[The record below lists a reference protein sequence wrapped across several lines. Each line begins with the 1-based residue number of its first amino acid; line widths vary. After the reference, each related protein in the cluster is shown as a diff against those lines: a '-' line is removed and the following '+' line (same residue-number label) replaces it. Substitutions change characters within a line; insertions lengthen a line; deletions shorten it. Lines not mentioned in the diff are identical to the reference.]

1 LIGSETFGLSG
12 CNADVAL
19 MRDVL
24 ALRHFTEIKVL
35 VDAEATREQIL
46 AGYEWLI
53 EASAARDSAV
63 VYYSGH
69 GGRVPLPNW
78 EARQAAGRDAFA
90 QFIVPYDM
98 AETTAT
104 DFRGLLSPELSVLQ
118 SRLTAKTDNV
128 TTILDCCHSGLMSRD
143 ALLIP
148 KAISREFPPDA
159 AFAKL
164 AEIEAR
170 GGVSVVDG
178 NPDAVRVVACA
189 PGQSAF
195 EGPSQ
200 FRPGERHGLLTDALA
215 SFLLLTDGPLVS
227 WRTLAERLRIAV
239 GDAAPTQR
247 PEVEGPSGRL
257 PFSVQEEARRG
268 ALPVRAQAGQLWI
281 DGAELLGVSAGD
293 RYTLLDGGGGELGTA
308 TADPPAAGRAQL
320 HADGGPDDLSRAVRA
335 VPLRTS
341 SRLPVRV
348 ELPEPLR
355 ATMLT
360 AISSSASLFVSRAG
374 QPAIGSVRFDNGLL
388 VTDSTGLPLHS
399 GRLDADPEGVR
410 KATGVLEN
418 AARAHRFRLLQ
429 PADVGSRLA
438 QRVDV
443 QVSLHA
449 DDGSQRMLAGSGE
462 RLFVGDRVS
471 MTIRN
476 LGAAPLFFWLFDV
489 GTDSTI
495 ALVTDASPSGR
506 VIARAGQPGD
516 TQTVGGPSGTAL
528 QWSDT
533 LPGDSGRPETLMVIV
548 ADHAQ
553 DLSLLQTR
561 AAARGEDTARGG
573 SHAATPLEAA
583 LDEASTGVRTWPAE
597 SASAA
602 SLQYRVDTYDVILE
616 PGRRPRLDEPEFALD
631 QRPDVS
637 LRILAPRGGALPP
650 KKVAVRLTSLS
661 VRKNR
666 ALLRATVRLDAMV
679 ITADRKGRV
688 IATPLTQRFPGIA
701 DGDLL
706 PMENLLLY
714 VGPVHEFL
722 DIAIWVNRDD
732 DKGASL
738 ADLFDSE
745 VNQTA
750 VKSALTVVGGLI
762 LAAPAVAVGV
772 GAVAA
777 VAELVRV
784 GARLVSAAVGKNIG
798 LYRTS
803 LLPFERF
810 GVGRH
815 PETGLHQAQQI
826 DFAYEVLEQP

>member
-1 LIGSETFGLSG
+1 VTLRALLIGSETFGLSG

-24 ALRHFTEIKVL
+24 TLRHFTDIKVL

-53 EASAARDSAV
+53 AASAARDPAV

-69 GGRVPLPNW
+69 GGRLPLPDW

-90 QFIVPYDM
+90 QFIVPHDM

-104 DFRGLLSPELSVLQ
+104 DFRGLLSAELSGLQ
-118 SRLTAKTDNV
+118 SRLTAQTDNV
-128 TTILDCCHSGLMSRD
+128 TTILDCSHSGLMSRD

-148 KAISREFPPDA
+148 KAIARDFPPDA

-164 AEIEAR
+164 AEIEAQ
-170 GGVSVVDG
+170 GNVSVDDS

-215 SFLLLTDGPLVS
+215 TFLLLTDGPLVS
-227 WRTLAERLRIAV
+227 WRTLAERLRVTV

-247 PEVEGPSGRL
+247 PEVEGPSSRL
-257 PFSVQEEARRG
+257 PFSVQEEARKW
-268 ALPVRAQAGQLWI
+268 ALPVRGQAGQLWI

-293 RYTLLDGGGGELGTA
+293 RYLLLGDGGDELGAA
-308 TADPPAAGRAQL
+308 TAGAPSAGRAQL
-320 HADGGPDDLSRAVRA
+320 HADGRADDVSRAVRA

-341 SRLPVRV
+341 SRLPVRI
-348 ELPEPLR
+348 ELSDPLR

-360 AISSSASLFVSRAG
+360 AISSSGSLLVSRAG
-374 QPAIGSVRFDNGLL
+374 QPAIGSVTFDDGLL

-399 GRLDADPEGVR
+399 GRLGADPAGVR
-410 KATGVLEN
+410 KATGLLEN

-438 QRVDV
+438 QRADV
-443 QVSLHA
+443 QFSLHS
-449 DDGSQRMLAGSGE
+449 DDGSRRMLAGSGE

-476 LGAAPLFFWLFDV
+476 LGPAPLFFWLFDV
-489 GTDSTI
+489 GPDSTI

-516 TQTVGGPSGTAL
+516 AQTVGGPSGTAL
-528 QWSDT
+528 QWSGT
-533 LPGDSGRPETLMVIV
+533 LPRDGGRPETLMVIV

-561 AAARGEDTARGG
+561 AAARGEDTAGG
-573 SHAATPLEAA
+573 GAHAAPPLEAA
-583 LDEASTGVRTWPAE
+583 LGEAGTGVRTWPAE

-602 SLQYRVDTYDVILE
+602 SLRYRVDIYDVILE
-616 PGRRPRLDEPEFALD
+616 PGRR
-631 QRPDVS
+631 
-637 LRILAPRGGALPP
+637 
-650 KKVAVRLTSLS
+650 TSSSTSRSGL
-661 VRKNR
+661 
-666 ALLRATVRLDAMV
+666 
-679 ITADRKGRV
+679 
-688 IATPLTQRFPGIA
+688 IATMTK
-701 DGDLL
+701 
-706 PMENLLLY
+706 
-714 VGPVHEFL
+714 GPR
-722 DIAIWVNRDD
+722 W
-732 DKGASL
+732 
-738 ADLFDSE
+738 
-745 VNQTA
+745 
-750 VKSALTVVGGLI
+750 
-762 LAAPAVAVGV
+762 
-772 GAVAA
+772 
-777 VAELVRV
+777 
-784 GARLVSAAVGKNIG
+784 
-798 LYRTS
+798 RTC
-803 LLPFERF
+803 R
-810 GVGRH
+810 
-815 PETGLHQAQQI
+815 
-826 DFAYEVLEQP
+826 